1 MGCVLSNSKQYKKL
15 YPLVNL
21 YLLSIKKKYIK
32 IDTINAPGDAI
43 TAILNNLLALSMWKG
58 VSRYPKDVLKSI
70 PRNADDIPNYDKLC
84 PTYPQDMHK
93 ICPKICQKDAPD
105 MP

>member
-1 MGCVLSNSKQYKKL
+1 MGGNLSNSKQYKKL

-43 TAILNNLLALSMWKG
+43 TAILNHLLALSMWKN
-58 VSRYPKDVLKSI
+58 SPYDNFFSTNI
-70 PRNADDIPNYDKLC
+70 ICDICDKYEL
-84 PTYPQDMHK
+84 
-93 ICPKICQKDAPD
+93 
-105 MP
+105 